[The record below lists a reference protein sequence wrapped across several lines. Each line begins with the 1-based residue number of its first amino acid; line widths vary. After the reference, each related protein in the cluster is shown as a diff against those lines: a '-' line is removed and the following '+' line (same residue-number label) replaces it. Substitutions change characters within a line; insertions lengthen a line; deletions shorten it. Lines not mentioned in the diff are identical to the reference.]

1 MNETASPQAPDG
13 SRVRIRMYRQGLGD
27 CFLLTFY
34 SDHTPRHVLID
45 CGVLL
50 GAPAGQDKIRKVAR
64 SIETET
70 GGKLD
75 ALVATHEHWD
85 HVSGFYDAKDIFGPM
100 KVEEIWVA
108 WTEDPSDPTAQN
120 LKRRNQLKLQAINMA
135 LDRLAKSDGPHLQA
149 YGPGVAALLGF
160 YGGPVEGVFGFSD
173 KTAEAMQ
180 AVTRRDPAP
189 TYWKPGDLIQPKWL
203 PGVRIYVLGP
213 PLDPNMIKKEGGKP
227 GTETYGLTGAD
238 SAFAVALE
246 AARATENATD
256 DPGRAESLAAALPF
270 HPSLQW
276 QEKKDEDKILNNR
289 LFKPLYQAYMA
300 EAADWRR
307 IDADW
312 LLSAARLGLQLDN
325 ATNNTSL
332 VLAIEFIDTGAVL
345 LFAADAQIGSW
356 KSWLDLKWN
365 LKDSG
370 AGAKAVT
377 TADLLRHT
385 VFYKVGHHGSHNATL
400 KEGGLEAMA
409 APGLVAA
416 IPVDQEFANHS
427 KHWQMPA
434 AALFARLQELSLGR
448 ILRAD
453 TPWPTTEDQPPQGLS
468 AQEWQR
474 FVESTYLDPDDLFI
488 DYYVR

>member
-1 MNETASPQAPDG
+1 MPETASPQAPG
-13 SRVRIRMYRQGLGD
+13 NSPVRIRMYRQGLGD
-27 CFLLTFY
+27 CFLLTFDPDY
-34 SDHTPRHVLID
+34 TPRHVLID
-45 CGVLL
+45 CGVLS
-50 GAPAGQDKIRKVAR
+50 GTPDGKAKIRRVAR
-64 SIETET
+64 SIAQET

-85 HVSGFYDAKDIFGPM
+85 HVSGFSDAKDIFAAMTVG
-100 KVEEIWVA
+100 EIWVA
-108 WTEDPSDPTAQN
+108 WTEDPNNAAALN
-120 LKRRNQLKLQAINMA
+120 LKRRNRLRLQAIQMA
-135 LDRLAKSDGPHLQA
+135 LTQLAKSGGPHLQG
-149 YGPGVAALLGF
+149 YGQGVADLMDF
-160 YGGPVEGVFGFSD
+160 YGGPEEGVLGFSP
-173 KTAEAMQ
+173 KTAAAMQ
-180 AVTRRDPAP
+180 EVTRRQPVP
-189 TYWKPGDLIQPKWL
+189 TYWKPGALIQPKWL
-203 PGVRIYVLGP
+203 PGVRLYVLGP
-213 PLDPNMIKKEGGKP
+213 PLDPGMMKKGGGKQ
-227 GTETYGLTGAD
+227 GETYGLTGAD
-238 SAFAVALE
+238 SAFAAALE
-246 AARATENATD
+246 AAWPGEDAPD
-256 DPGRAESLAAALPF
+256 DHRRAERLAAALPF

-276 QEKKDEDKILNNR
+276 SDKKQLLKDPD
-289 LFKPLYQAYMA
+289 FGPLYRTYMA
-300 EAADWRR
+300 QDADWRR

-365 LKDSG
+365 LEDRG

-377 TADLLRHT
+377 TADLLRRT

-434 AALFARLQELSLGR
+434 AALFARLQELSRGR

-453 TPWPTTEDQPPQGLS
+453 TPWPTTDDQPPPGLS

-474 FVESTYLDPDDLFI
+474 FVESIYLDPDGLFI
-488 DYYVR
+488 DYYIR